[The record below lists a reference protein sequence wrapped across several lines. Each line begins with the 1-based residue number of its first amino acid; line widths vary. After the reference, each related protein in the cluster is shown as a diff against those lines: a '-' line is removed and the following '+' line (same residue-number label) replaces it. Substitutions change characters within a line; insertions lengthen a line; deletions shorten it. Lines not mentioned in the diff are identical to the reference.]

1 MTPFADTP
9 IRLFHPPL
17 RVLRNL
23 VVVVLLVGVSST
35 AMPKMPPALNDTT
48 VRAFESYV
56 AAVQARNDRNLRQGN
71 FLSLD
76 DSAVPGRPDAFSKLR
91 AGEILVRPINSEH
104 EKDIPG
110 GMVHDWQGNIFIRGA
125 KIDDVLRILED
136 YDRHS
141 IYYAPDVE
149 KSKLESHN
157 GDHYRAFLRFRRRN
171 VITVVLNTEH
181 DITYYRDSPT
191 RAHSRS
197 SAVHIAEVDNPG
209 PNEKEKKLGEDNG
222 FLWRMET
229 WWHLE
234 EKDGGVYLQ
243 NEVVTL
249 TRDVP
254 AGLGWAMEPFITSI
268 PKESLE
274 FTLGATRRA
283 VLGNLQNTKH
293 N

>member
-23 VVVVLLVGVSST
+23 VVVVLLVGASST